1 MMGMSYRI
9 ILHDGELGLIKRRVL
24 HNSRSWLTERLL
36 SSSLHSGEPRVSTS
50 TSLEIRPRGDITQK
64 KDAAHV

>member
-1 MMGMSYRI
+1 MMGMSYRVSYYTMAS
-9 ILHDGELGLIKRRVL
+9 ELGFIKRSVL

-36 SSSLHSGEPRVSTS
+36 FFIVMRKASKKSTG
-50 TSLEIRPRGDITQK
+50 LEIRPRGDITEK